1 VDLNIFTKDGL
12 KNCTKM
18 KFMEFEC
25 NNTITSLNHMKDLE
39 ELYTMETILTKDS
52 IKDCA
57 KLRICDI
64 R

>member
-1 VDLNIFTKDGL
+1 
-12 KNCTKM
+12 M